1 VPFDDAGARKIER
14 DRWDW
19 WRQVGMRSPLEQGR
33 RKRQRLRGRR
43 SGPSARPMASKF
55 ETFSALHVPG
65 DPVILYNIW
74 DVGSAQAVT
83 AAGAKALA
91 TGSHPVGDASGF
103 GDAQQVPL
111 DFVFDNAGRIVDA
124 VDLPLTVDFESA
136 YSTDPEEGGADVAR
150 LKETGAV
157 GCNFEDQVIGGEGLH
172 PLDLQVQRIAAI
184 RRAVGDDFFIN
195 ARTDLFLK
203 TQTYDDALIDQV
215 VERGKA
221 FADAGASGFFVP
233 RLSDPAQIERGVRE
247 VSLPLNVIA
256 FPGAP
261 DKKVWADA
269 GVARISHGPFP
280 HRALMAKLAEMAR
293 EAIG

>member
-1 VPFDDAGARKIER
+1 
-14 DRWDW
+14 
-19 WRQVGMRSPLEQGR
+19 
-33 RKRQRLRGRR
+33 
-43 SGPSARPMASKF
+43 MASKF
-55 ETFSALHVPG
+55 EIFAALHVPG

-74 DVGSAQAVT
+74 DVGSAHAVV

-91 TGSHPVGDASGF
+91 TGSHPVADANGWPD
-103 GDAQQVPL
+103 GQKVPL
-111 DFVFDNAGRIVDA
+111 DFALANAKRIVDA

-136 YSTDPEEGGADVAR
+136 YSEDPEEGAANVAR
-150 LKETGAV
+150 LKATGAV
-157 GCNFEDQVIGGEGLH
+157 GCNFEDQVIGGEGLY
-172 PLDLQVQRIAAI
+172 PLELQVRRIAAI
-184 RRAVGDDFFIN
+184 RKAVGEDFFIN

-215 VERGKA
+215 VTRGKA

-233 RLSDPAQIERGVRE
+233 RLSEPGQIERVVRE
-247 VSLPLNVIA
+247 VPLPLNVIA

-280 HRALMAKLAEMAR
+280 HRALMARLTEMA
-293 EAIG
+293 EAAIH

>member
-1 VPFDDAGARKIER
+1 
-14 DRWDW
+14 
-19 WRQVGMRSPLEQGR
+19 
-33 RKRQRLRGRR
+33 
-43 SGPSARPMASKF
+43 MASKF
-55 ETFSALHVPG
+55 ETFAALHVPG

-74 DVGSAQAVT
+74 DVGSAQAVA
-83 AAGAKALA
+83 AAGAGALA

-111 DFVFDNAGRIVDA
+111 DFVFANAKRIVEA

-136 YSTDPEEGGADVAR
+136 YSTDPEEGGANVAG

-157 GCNFEDQVIGGEGLH
+157 GCNFEDQIIGGEGLH
-172 PLDLQVQRIAAI
+172 PLDLQVKRISAI
-184 RRAVGDDFFIN
+184 RSAVGEDFYIN

-203 TQTYDDALIDQV
+203 TQTHDDALIDQV

-233 RLSDPAQIERGVRE
+233 RLSDPAQIERVVRE
-247 VSLPLNVIA
+247 VPLPLNLIA
-256 FPGAP
+256 FPGTP
-261 DKKVWADA
+261 YKKAWAEA

-280 HRALMAKLAEMAR
+280 HRALMAKLTEMAR